1 MVSSQ
6 VPRCFEIFDL
16 DLEFFGSALA
26 LFHRKGELK
35 GKLFCPPYTHVVPN
49 GPHLILI
56 SFFTLFCPNLMID
69 LSGSLIACMLVST
82 GGTFSAD

>member
-1 MVSSQ
+1 M
-6 VPRCFEIFDL
+6 FDL

-26 LFHRKGELK
+26 LFLRKGKLK

-56 SFFTLFCPNLMID
+56 SFFTLFCPNLVID
-69 LSGSLIACMLVST
+69 LSGSLIACMLVSA
-82 GGTFSAD
+82 GGTLRTEV